1 MLKLAPLWV
10 LVTGVA
16 VFMVFFTII
25 EMPNNSILTPM
36 LTAVWAGVALF
47 SSILT
52 MGEFKESRATSSEEF
67 KKFHQQVRRRNAR
80 RRQQQ
85 SKF

>member
-1 MLKLAPLWV
+1 MFKIAPLWV
-10 LVTGVA
+10 LVTGVS

-25 EMPNNSILTPM
+25 EMPSSNILTPM

-47 SSILT
+47 SIILT
-52 MGEFKESRATSSEEF
+52 MGEFRDSREDPSAGF
-67 KKFHQQVRRRNAR
+67 RKFHQQARRRNAR

-85 SKF
+85 SRF